1 LRRWLPAVFLA
12 GLGGSVLAVDPPATP
27 PSASTAKPAPKPAEK
42 EKTYSYKFDKS
53 SWDTVLSWFAR
64 NSGLIPVTTVKPTG
78 TVTLTIDNKTLGQ
91 TIDLLNEALAQE
103 KYILIRGEQSFF
115 IHPADE
121 KLPRTLIPLI
131 SPDQLAKR
139 GKTELVQV
147 VVPLKTVVAEEIAP
161 QVKKLLSTF
170 GDVSAFGTNQLVI
183 TDKAGTIRH
192 ITTFLEKLED
202 KSDGADSLTY
212 KCKFVRAAQAA
223 ETLRTLLSDKETTV
237 TTVSGAPQ
245 QPGGY
250 GQPYPYPNYDRGRD
264 RGGNSSSTSSASRLF
279 KSVQI
284 AVQEASNTIL
294 VTGPADKLAVAKSML
309 EKIDVGAPGQKERPI
324 GPPESRTYNVAAGT
338 GETVAKALSDLYK
351 NSSLVRVTAL
361 PGGNQIWVFAPPA
374 DQMDIIGYLKGD
386 QQTESNTA
394 TELVPLSF
402 LDPTKTAESLTKAF
416 EKTGLFVQAQ
426 TDGLNQGVLL
436 RGTPGQIKDA
446 KEFIRASGENI
457 PIGPGTGP
465 GKGVN
470 LIPNVRVIPIDK
482 GSPAMLAEALAAMMR
497 EMGKTP
503 PVIINPNAIPS
514 RPTPVPPAPAPRPRR
529 GGGPISIAPGSLS
542 PLYVL
547 AEAAEDQPKKS
558 QPAAPQQPKKADAS
572 NPPIITVAGDR
583 LIITGGDQE
592 TRDTLAYLAKLLQDK
607 KAEERYD
614 VIRLKN
620 VSAEDAAKVITEIFN
635 GPQQQNQ
642 IPNFGGRGG
651 RGGRNPFAMLA
662 QFAGAGASG
671 PANPSADRVR
681 VVAEKTSNSLIV
693 VKASALDLFT
703 IRKLLEKAIDSGEP
717 PAGGVMKT
725 YQIALRN
732 SKAAEVA
739 TIIRGVFK
747 NETGDQNQR
756 GRRSRFP
763 FPQQGEQQIAM
774 TVEPDEASNRI
785 ILMTTETLFKE
796 VKALTDE
803 LDKAIGGSTDVVQ
816 YVPLGTTNLNPLEV
830 QQAVDA
836 LLGRSSPTASGSSG
850 YSPFGRSGYGGGYSP
865 FGGGGFRFG
874 GGGFGSGGFGGSGMG
889 SRGSGRSGGG
899 SRGDRGNRGGSNRGG
914 SRQRSQ
920 LNEPGDGG
928 RDFFDHRGT
937 DAPSALTIYDPQR
950 DTTPSDIRQT
960 AGQAPAGSPATV
972 PVLSQQ
978 PNAQPPD
985 DQPKDTANAPS
996 PSGDVQVI
1004 PLSNG
1009 ILLRGRTPRDIEEIK
1024 KLIAILAK
1032 EAQEAKIVLELVPLK
1047 HGDAVSVVNNLT
1059 QLFSRLQVGPTSSSV
1074 IPGQTGQRLPFG
1086 GIGTGGAFAGA
1097 IGVQPQ
1103 IQTAGSLLL
1112 FPIPRQNAILVAV
1125 PKTRRDE
1132 VMKEIERF
1140 DSPNSDE
1147 IKPKAYPLKRASARI
1162 VAQQLMNFFY
1172 QRFPAEGQQQN
1183 LIRVTFDVATNIVFV
1198 QAGRTDQKEIAA
1210 LIEYLD
1216 THSSNAVNE
1225 VKVFRLRNAFSD
1237 EIAQVLNQTLM
1248 SSILNPQLSMTAG
1261 INMIGGAGGGGGLGG
1276 LGGGGSALGGFTAG
1290 GLGGGAPGGFGGGG
1304 RIGGGAGGFGGGLGG
1319 LGGGLGGGAGGG
1331 AFGTLTGGASAGMT
1345 TKSTT
1350 LKFISSLGGQPIESG
1365 LLEDVHITSDAR
1377 INGLVIAAPEK
1388 TMRLLESL
1396 IKELDTVAAAQAFV
1410 NVFPLKHADA
1420 TTTANL
1426 LAQLF
1431 SSAARTGGGGGFGG
1445 AGGGGGFGGA
1455 GGIGAGGGLGGL
1467 NTAGGLGVTRPLLTL
1482 TGSPSPGAN
1491 LIDLRI
1497 TADPR
1502 TNTLIVAGSRNDL
1515 DTISAIVARLEDA
1528 QTAHFQTEVFKLRN
1542 QAAADVAAA
1551 VNSFLQ
1557 SQQTFLQQQ
1566 YQTTYQII
1574 QRLFVVVPEPVSNT
1588 LLVTAPP
1595 ELFGEIARLIAKVDM
1610 QPPQVLVQVTIVE
1623 VDLTKHNEFGVEFG
1637 IQSPILFA
1645 RSSTGSS
1652 PGNPGYNFNTTVSPT
1667 TTVGTTTTTLGGS
1680 PGLPNTTA
1688 VSNGIVGLQ
1697 GLGNLGVGRAGSS
1710 GIGGFIFSA
1719 ASDQVNLLIRALQ
1732 QQGRVDILSRP
1743 QLMLTDNQQGF
1754 FQVGQLFPLL
1764 GATTLGGA
1772 GLSQQSINYTN
1783 IGIVMRVTPRISP
1796 DGRVI
1801 MRVEPQVSAVSPNPV
1816 TLGNGSIAS
1825 AIDIQTVQTTVG
1837 AADGET
1843 IILGGLIRK
1852 QDNKN
1857 ENKIPVL
1864 GDLPY
1869 IGAAF
1874 RYRVEDQQK
1883 RELIFI
1889 MTPHIVRT
1897 PADMDRVTRAEAAR
1911 MNWKLRDVACIHGY
1925 GMSVLSGQS
1934 PPPGSTWGAEAAN
1947 PYYTPPGFPYVAP
1960 PPGPEVPPGRPVPA
1974 PMPGQPVPPPVPGQP
1989 APGTPIPP
1997 AAALPTPRPVSSG
2010 AMPTGAPPIKV
2021 PAGVA
2026 FPQSQTLP
2034 AAPGSNFPAA
2044 VPAGP
2049 PPASGFSGGIF
2060 QPQNNQAKEGGSWS
2074 VFGR

>member
-1 LRRWLPAVFLA
+1 MRDHVLRRSLRVPVWKLRRWLPAVFLA
-12 GLGGSVLAVDPPATP
+12 GLGGSVLAVDPPAAP
-27 PSASTAKPAPKPAEK
+27 PAPATSAAKPAEK
-42 EKTYSYKFDKS
+42 EKTFSYKFDKS
-53 SWDTVLSWFAR
+53 SWDTVLNWFAR

-78 TVTLTIDNKTLGQ
+78 TVTLTINDKTLGQ

-103 KYILIRGEQSFF
+103 KYVLIRGEQSFF

-131 SPDQLAKR
+131 SPDQLPKR

-147 VVPLKTVVAEEIAP
+147 VVPLKTVVAEEIVP

-170 GDVSAFGTNQLVI
+170 GDVSAFGTNQLVL
-183 TDKAGTIRH
+183 TDKAGNIRH
-192 ITTFLEKLED
+192 ITIFLEKLED
-202 KSDGADSLTY
+202 RGDAADTLTY
-212 KCKFVRAAQAA
+212 QCKYVRAAQAA
-223 ETLRTLLSDKETTV
+223 ETLRALLSDKGTTSS
-237 TTVSGAPQ
+237 TTPNGYQPNPYSG
-245 QPGGY
+245 
-250 GQPYPYPNYDRGRD
+250 YDRDRD
-264 RGGNSSSTSSASRLF
+264 RDRDRFRGNSGIPAPPASSSIGPNF
-279 KSVQI
+279 KNVQI
-284 AVQEASNTIL
+284 VAQEASNKVLI
-294 VTGPADKLAVAKSML
+294 TGPADKLAVAKLML
-309 EKIDVGAPGQKERPI
+309 EKIDVGSPGQKERPI

-338 GETVAKALSDLYK
+338 AETVSKALADLYK

-386 QQTESNTA
+386 QTESNTA
-394 TELVPLSF
+394 TELVALSF

-426 TDGLNQGVLL
+426 TDGPNQGVLL
-436 RGTPGQIKDA
+436 RGTPSQIKDA

-457 PIGPGTGP
+457 SINGNGID
-465 GKGVN
+465 
-470 LIPNVRVIPIDK
+470 LMPNVRVIPIEK

-497 EMGKTP
+497 AMGKTP
-503 PVIINPNAIPS
+503 PVIINPNAIP
-514 RPTPVPPAPAPRPRR
+514 TPAPAPPAPAPKPRR
-529 GGGPISIAPGSLS
+529 GPGPISLAPDALS

-547 AEAAEDQPKKS
+547 AQAAEDQPKKAE
-558 QPAAPQQPKKADAS
+558 PAAPTKKEKADAS

-583 LIITGGDQE
+583 IIITGGDKE

-620 VSAEDAAKVITEIFN
+620 VSAEEAAKVITEIFN
-635 GPQQQNQ
+635 GPQQTNQ
-642 IPNFGGRGG
+642 MPNFGGRGG
-651 RGGRNPFAMLA
+651 RSSRNPFAMLA
-662 QFAGAGASG
+662 QFAGAGASA
-671 PANPSADRVR
+671 PSNPSADRVR

-693 VKASALDLFT
+693 VKASPLDLFT

-717 PAGGVMKT
+717 PAGGVMRT

-756 GRRSRFP
+756 GGRRSRFP
-763 FPQQGEQQIAM
+763 FPQQGDQQVSL
-774 TVEPDEASNRI
+774 TVEPDETSNRI
-785 ILMTTETLFKE
+785 ILMTTEALYKE
-796 VKALTDE
+796 VKNLTDE
-803 LDKAIGGSTDVVQ
+803 LDKATGSSTDVVE
-816 YVPLGTTNLNPLEV
+816 YIPLTGTNLNPMDV

-836 LLGRSSPTASGSSG
+836 LLGRASPTNGSSG
-850 YSPFGRSGYGGGYSP
+850 YSPFGRGGYSSGGSSP
-865 FGGGGFRFG
+865 FGGFRFG
-874 GGGFGSGGFGGSGMG
+874 GGFGGGFGGMSGG

-899 SRGDRGNRGGSNRGG
+899 SRGDRGSRGG
-914 SRQRSQ
+914 SRQRSS
-920 LNEPGDGG
+920 LDEPGGGG
-928 RDFFDHRGT
+928 RDFFDDRGT
-937 DAPSALTIYDPQR
+937 DAPSALLIYDPQR
-950 DTTPSDIRQT
+950 DPAPSEIQHT

-972 PVLSQQ
+972 PVLARQ
-978 PNAQPPD
+978 PNARQPD
-985 DQPKDTANAPS
+985 EQPKDAANAPS

-1004 PLSNG
+1004 PLEGG
-1009 ILLRGRTPRDIEEIK
+1009 IFLRGRSPRDIEEIK

-1032 EAQEAKIVLELVPLK
+1032 QAQNTKIVLELVPLK

-1059 QLFSRLQVGPTSSSV
+1059 QLFSRLQVGPSASTV

-1086 GIGTGGAFAGA
+1086 GIGTGGAFAGS

-1112 FPIPRQNAILVAV
+1112 FPIPRQNAILIAV

-1140 DSPNSDE
+1140 DAPNSPE
-1147 IKPKAYPLKRASARI
+1147 IKPLAYPLKRASARI

-1183 LIRVTFDVATNIVFV
+1183 LIRVTFDVATNVVFV
-1198 QAGRTDQKEIAA
+1198 QAGRTDQKEIAD
-1210 LIEYLD
+1210 LIVYLD

-1248 SSILNPQLSMTAG
+1248 SSILNPQLSMSAG
-1261 INMIGGAGGGGGLGG
+1261 LNMMGGGAGGFGGGGGGGGLGG
-1276 LGGGGSALGGFTAG
+1276 VTAG
-1290 GLGGGAPGGFGGGG
+1290 TIGGGAPGGFGGGG
-1304 RIGGGAGGFGGGLGG
+1304 GRIGGGGGFGGGGFGGGGLGG
-1319 LGGGLGGGAGGG
+1319 LGGGAGGS
-1331 AFGTLTGGASAGMT
+1331 FGTLTGGGGATAGMT

-1350 LKFISSLGGQPIESG
+1350 LRFISSLGGHPIESG

-1420 TTTANL
+1420 TTTGNL
-1426 LAQLF
+1426 LAHVF
-1431 SSAARTGGGGGFGG
+1431 SSAARTGGAGGGAGGFGG
-1445 AGGGGGFGGA
+1445 GGP

-1482 TGSPSPGAN
+1482 TGAPSPGAN

-1542 QAAADVAAA
+1542 QAAADVAVA

-1623 VDLTKHNEFGVEFG
+1623 VDLSKHDEFGVEFG

-1645 RSSTGSS
+1645 RSSTGST
-1652 PGNPGYNFNTTVSPT
+1652 PGTPGYNFNTTTAATGAPT
-1667 TTVGTTTTTLGGS
+1667 GS
-1680 PGLPNTTA
+1680 NPGLPNAAA
-1688 VSNGIVGLQ
+1688 VSNGIVGFQ
-1697 GLGNLGVGRAGSS
+1697 GLGNLGVGRSGST
-1710 GIGGFIFSA
+1710 GVGGFIFSA

-1754 FQVGQLFPLL
+1754 FQVGQLYPLL
-1764 GATTLGGA
+1764 TGSTLTAT
-1772 GLSQQSINYTN
+1772 
-1783 IGIVMRVTPRISP
+1783 
-1796 DGRVI
+1796 
-1801 MRVEPQVSAVSPNPV
+1801 
-1816 TLGNGSIAS
+1816 
-1825 AIDIQTVQTTVG
+1825 G
-1837 AADGET
+1837 AA
-1843 IILGGLIRK
+1843 
-1852 QDNKN
+1852 Q
-1857 ENKIPVL
+1857 
-1864 GDLPY
+1864 
-1869 IGAAF
+1869 
-1874 RYRVEDQQK
+1874 
-1883 RELIFI
+1883 
-1889 MTPHIVRT
+1889 
-1897 PADMDRVTRAEAAR
+1897 
-1911 MNWKLRDVACIHGY
+1911 HG
-1925 GMSVLSGQS
+1925 V
-1934 PPPGSTWGAEAAN
+1934 
-1947 PYYTPPGFPYVAP
+1947 V
-1960 PPGPEVPPGRPVPA
+1960 
-1974 PMPGQPVPPPVPGQP
+1974 
-1989 APGTPIPP
+1989 
-1997 AAALPTPRPVSSG
+1997 
-2010 AMPTGAPPIKV
+2010 
-2021 PAGVA
+2021 
-2026 FPQSQTLP
+2026 
-2034 AAPGSNFPAA
+2034 
-2044 VPAGP
+2044 
-2049 PPASGFSGGIF
+2049 
-2060 QPQNNQAKEGGSWS
+2060 
-2074 VFGR
+2074 